1 MDPPS
6 FTNHATARGRE
17 EDVLVL
23 SIVDVTGADLDR
35 HITRLP

>member
-17 EDVLVL
+17 EEAMVLL
-23 SIVDVTGADLDR
+23 IVDVTGADLDG
-35 HITRLP
+35 HSARLP